1 MSDDTIDLK
10 EFYGLFGQ
18 AVIDQVQLEINRHGD
33 INKLLARLDEKPTD
47 LLQRQHDI
55 LRKVI
60 SRYGPLFF
68 LTVAKSDWSQ
78 EQVQKMKQNVKA
90 GLDTPIPGTH
100 RKLGPVPP
108 SKRVA
113 TPKPTEARRI
123 YPSDRKQI
131 VQPRSP
137 YSAPSRANASHQ
149 NRRQDD
155 PARQGFVER
164 RQSPAARELIDVPNY
179 RGLDR
184 REVRD
189 RRMGPRDRRATVDMV
204 YKNNRFGGRDR
215 RKTVR
220 RAADR
225 EKNRIE
231 GN

>member
-1 MSDDTIDLK
+1 MSDSTTDIK
-10 EFYGLFGQ
+10 ELYGIFGQ

-33 INKLLARLDEKPTD
+33 LNKLLERLDEKQTD
-47 LLQRQHDI
+47 IIDRQHDI

-60 SRYGPLFF
+60 TRYGPLFF
-68 LTVAKSDWSQ
+68 LTVAKSDWSR
-78 EQVQKMKQNVKA
+78 EQIQKMKQNVKA

-100 RKLGPVPP
+100 RKLGPIPP

-113 TPKPTEARRI
+113 TPKPTEPRRI

-137 YSAPSRANASHQ
+137 YSAPSRANLDHM
-149 NRRQDD
+149 NRRREDM
-155 PARQGFVER
+155 AYRG
-164 RQSPAARELIDVPNY
+164 PAATGPPAGPRAMIDVPSY
-179 RGLDR
+179 RGPDR
-184 REVRD
+184 RVHAD
-189 RRMGPRDRRATVDMV
+189 RRVGPTDRRASVALV

-215 RKTVR
+215 RKSVR

-225 EKNRIE
+225 DKNSIG